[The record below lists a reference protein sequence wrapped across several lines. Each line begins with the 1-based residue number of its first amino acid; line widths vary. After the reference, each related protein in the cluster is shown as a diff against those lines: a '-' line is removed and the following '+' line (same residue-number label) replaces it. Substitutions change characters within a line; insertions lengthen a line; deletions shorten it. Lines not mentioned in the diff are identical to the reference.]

1 MSKQIVGRKW
11 FGAVVVLA
19 LGCGSGGGKPG
30 ASPGSSS
37 TPGSAV
43 DNVGTSGDTA
53 MPAADRN
60 LVVRHGPMTYVMDTP
75 RNQLEKAGVA
85 LEESGLVAALRG
97 RGIRVIYEPDP
108 DLGDDVILTADGE
121 ELARTTLDQVDG
133 KETPAD
139 LLAAVDA
146 HFGTTP

>member
-1 MSKQIVGRKW
+1 MSKQIVSRKW
-11 FGAVVVLA
+11 MGCALVLGLA
-19 LGCGSGGGKPG
+19 ACGSSSKPG
-30 ASPGSSS
+30 AAPAGSS
-37 TPGSAV
+37 GAV
-43 DNVGTSGDTA
+43 ANVGTSGDTA

-97 RGIRVIYEPDP
+97 RGIKVIYEPDP
-108 DLGDDVILTADGE
+108 DLGDDVILMADGE

-139 LLAAVDA
+139 VLAAVDD